1 MSKETILIVDDTDTN
16 VEILCEFLDKEY
28 EIMVSLDGAFALE
41 IANDDKPDLI
51 LLDIMMPNMDG
62 YEVCRRLKDNERTK
76 DIPVIFI
83 TAKTD
88 EESIE
93 KAYEVGGIDY
103 ITKPFKPKE
112 LYARVKTQL
121 KMQELIHNFEKS
133 QEELKLL
140 ASTDPMTKL
149 YNRRYFSKISEHVI
163 DLAKRDKTLA
173 SVIMLDIDKFKNIN
187 DTYGHNIGDEVIINL
202 SVQLQELTRDSDVI
216 CRYGGEEFVILLPDT
231 GSEGALV
238 IAEKI
243 REKVEL
249 LSLNI
254 DKVKNLKYTISIG
267 VSEVNISKDLN
278 IEESLNRADEALY
291 RAKQDG
297 RNRVKSYR

>member
-16 VEILCEFLDKEY
+16 IEVLSELLDNEY
-28 EIMVSLDGAFALE
+28 EIMVALDGAFAIE

-62 YEVCRRLKDNERTK
+62 YEVCRVLKESDRTK
-76 DIPVIFI
+76 DIPIIFI

-93 KAYEVGGIDY
+93 KAYDVGGIDY

-112 LYARVKTQL
+112 LFARVKTQL
-121 KMQELIHNFEKS
+121 KMQRLIHNFETA

-149 YNRRYFSKISEHVI
+149 YNRRYFSKISEHII

-187 DTYGHNIGDEVIINL
+187 DTYGHTIGDEVIVNL
-202 SVQLQELTRDSDVI
+202 SVELQALTRNSDII
-216 CRYGGEEFVILLPDT
+216 CRYGGEEFVILLPET
-231 GSEGALV
+231 GDKGALA

-243 REKVEL
+243 REKIEA

-254 DKVKNLKYTISIG
+254 DEKESLKYTVSIG
-267 VSEVNISKDLN
+267 VSEINVDEDLN
-278 IEESLNRADEALY
+278 IEASLNRADEALY
-291 RAKQDG
+291 KAKEDG
-297 RNRVKSYR
+297 RNRVSLF